1 MARQLHLSAKITVCR
16 YNELTDNEKILVDKA
31 RAAVKGAYAPYSGF
45 RVGAA
50 IELADASY
58 PEGLCA
64 ERVAL
69 FSTVAISH
77 DTPPV
82 LLAIAAE
89 NNGEEVV
96 FPITPCGACRQ
107 VMRET
112 ELRYAT
118 PLRTLMCGAEDIY
131 IAESA
136 GDLLPLGFEL
146 PSH

>member
-16 YNELTDNEKILVDKA
+16 YNELTDNEKI
-31 RAAVKGAYAPYSGF
+31 
-45 RVGAA
+45 
-50 IELADASY
+50 
-58 PEGLCA
+58 
-64 ERVAL
+64 
-69 FSTVAISH
+69 
-77 DTPPV
+77 PV

-96 FPITPCGACRQ
+96 SPITPCGACRQ

>member
-50 IELADASY
+50 IELADGRIITGSNQENGSY

-69 FSTVAISH
+69 FSAGAISH

-82 LLAIAAE
+82 LL
-89 NNGEEVV
+89 
-96 FPITPCGACRQ
+96 
-107 VMRET
+107 
-112 ELRYAT
+112 
-118 PLRTLMCGAEDIY
+118 PLPPKTTARK
-131 IAESA
+131 SF
-136 GDLLPLGFEL
+136 LP
-146 PSH
+146 

>member
-50 IELADASY
+50 IELADGRIITGSNQENGSY

-69 FSTVAISH
+69 FSTGAISH

-112 ELRYAT
+112 ET
-118 PLRTLMCGAEDIY
+118 PLCHTVTHIDVRSRRHIHRRVCR
-131 IAESA
+131 
-136 GDLLPLGFEL
+136 
-146 PSH
+146 